1 MRAEAQNRDNLT
13 KTWLRKWRRQSDKDK
28 EDIALAT
35 VEDHQSTL
43 KRKSRRRKTSHLKLV
58 PETLELREKMRQAC
72 GETAARLQKSQ
83 PLNKDQ
89 MEEVSRELL
98 KNLSMPE
105 GYLGW
110 TMVMLASEFYKDQ
123 VAGIPPERRLF
134 LLPHCLKHAEGCPAD
149 YDEFG
154 MNCKA
159 CGACSIA
166 DFRTI
171 AEEMGYKILVAEGS
185 PVVLKII
192 VSGYVDAICGVAC
205 LNVLEKAI
213 DKILLAGI
221 PCMAVPLLSSD
232 CRNTSVDEEWVAQM
246 IKNESSQ
253 PVEHT
258 SSYLP
263 LLRESSRLFEPEE
276 LNRLV
281 PRIRKSP
288 QFSELNGKGITGV
301 DPIAATECLA
311 YDFLSKGG
319 KYSRPFI
326 TLATYDAL
334 TGAKTTLREGDR
346 AIAEF
351 SDSIRRVAMCIEVF
365 HKASLVHDDIE
376 DNDDFR
382 YGDPAMHQKHGIP
395 TAINVGDYLV
405 GMGYR
410 MVSRESSELG
420 AEVAVDIL
428 DQLADAHQRLSE
440 GQGAELLWRDSK
452 DKNLK
457 PIDAL
462 KIYALKTS
470 PAFEAAFFSGIR
482 LAGDMDDFRDPIK
495 SFSRNLGVAFQIL
508 NDLSDWEND
517 DQNKVIAG
525 GDLLGGR
532 PTVLWALA
540 LENSTPENRKELNE
554 LILSDAPDL
563 VRIQRAR
570 QLYHEASV
578 FETAHRLVEKYQF
591 KAEEIADSIE
601 PTEFRRLLYY
611 LIDTVL
617 ERPSDHSPTIEIEAP
632 QPLTNA
638 LPIIPRP
645 SHVN

>member
-1 MRAEAQNRDNLT
+1 MATADLANNSESAKRPDEQGPNGLVSASAEASNGSEEP
-13 KTWLRKWRRQSDKDK
+13 KKRR
-28 EDIALAT
+28 
-35 VEDHQSTL
+35 
-43 KRKSRRRKTSHLKLV
+43 SRRRKTSHLKLV
-58 PETLELREKMRQAC
+58 PETLEFRENLRQAC
-72 GETAARLQKSQ
+72 ADTAAKMDKSQ
-83 PLNKDQ
+83 PLSKDQ
-89 MEEVSRELL
+89 MESVSRELL
-98 KNLSMPE
+98 IREGLAE
-105 GYLGW
+105 GYVGW
-110 TMVMLASEFYKDQ
+110 VMVILASEFYKDQ
-123 VAGIPPERRLF
+123 VANIPPERRLF

-154 MNCKA
+154 MNCKT

-166 DFRTI
+166 DFRAI

-232 CRNTSVDEEWVAQM
+232 CRNTKVDENWVAEM
-246 IKNESSQ
+246 IKTQSDMPAQ
-253 PVEHT
+253 HT
-258 SSYLP
+258 RSYLP
-263 LLRESSRLFEPEE
+263 LLRESAKLFDATE
-276 LNRLV
+276 LERLV

-288 QFSELNGKGITGV
+288 NLAELNGKGINGV
-301 DPIAATECLA
+301 DPIMGTESIA

-326 TLATYDAL
+326 TLATYDSL
-334 TGAKTTLREGDR
+334 TGGR
-346 AIAEF
+346 ATDVNGESF
-351 SDSIRRVAMCIEVF
+351 VSELSDSIRRVAMSIEVF
-365 HKASLVHDDIE
+365 HKASLVHDDIQ
-376 DNDDFR
+376 DNDEYR
-382 YGDPAMHQKHGIP
+382 YGEQSLHNKFGIP
-395 TAINVGDYLV
+395 TAINIGDYLV

-410 MVSRESSELG
+410 LVSRETKELG
-420 AEVAVDIL
+420 AEITADVM

-440 GQGAELLWRDSK
+440 GQGAELLWRDSL

-482 LAGDMDDFRDPIK
+482 LAGEIDAYREPIK

-508 NDLSDWEND
+508 NDLGDWEGD
-517 DQNKVIAG
+517 DSNKMLAG

-532 PTVLWALA
+532 PTLLWALA
-540 LENSTPENRKELNE
+540 LESLSGEHRKELE
-554 LILSDAPDL
+554 SLVDSDQP
-563 VRIQRAR
+563 VEIRVQRAR
-570 QLYHEASV
+570 QLYHEAGV
-578 FETAHRLVEKYQF
+578 FEKAHRLVDKHQA

-601 PTEFRRLLYY
+601 PDEFRRLLYY

-617 ERPSDHSPTIEIEAP
+617 ERPSEYKPTIEIAAP
-632 QPLTNA
+632 QPLTHA
-638 LPIIPRP
+638 LPIISRQ
-645 SHVN
+645 